1 MKKKIE
7 ALLKRLQI
15 AVRHNPAE
23 VVLSVLF
30 CCFGCALYET
40 SWARLAVVV
49 YYFPVLF
56 LITCTLNSMTEG
68 SRWRFAYYLSVL
80 FFIPFFWKEKDFWSV
95 FYWVT
100 LVVVQ
105 LLYLVCDWRRDNDR
119 FVRKGLCYL
128 RAMLSA
134 GLLAGIAWLLSIS
147 IYYSIQYIFE
157 IWQYGERRFMAYS
170 SSIAFAGIL
179 PLLFLLFNRE
189 KEEEE
194 GVNKLFDVLLNY
206 VLSPALL
213 IYAVILYLYFV
224 KVAVLWSLPKGAV
237 AYIVVSFISAT
248 FILKSCQPF
257 LERRYYDWFY
267 RYSGWAVLPA
277 LVMYWVG
284 TFYRINQYGL
294 FTFGYYGI

>member
-105 LLYLVCDWRRDNDR
+105 LLYLVCDWITIGLSGKG
-119 FVRKGLCYL
+119 FVTFGRCFLPDCWLGLPGCF
-128 RAMLSA
+128 LSP
-134 GLLAGIAWLLSIS
+134 SI
-147 IYYSIQYIFE
+147 I
-157 IWQYGERRFMAYS
+157 R
-170 SSIAFAGIL
+170 SSI
-179 PLLFLLFNRE
+179 FLRYGNM
-189 KEEEE
+189 
-194 GVNKLFDVLLNY
+194 GNGG
-206 VLSPALL
+206 
-213 IYAVILYLYFV
+213 
-224 KVAVLWSLPKGAV
+224 LWP
-237 AYIVVSFISAT
+237 IRPVSHLQGYCRCCSFCLT
-248 FILKSCQPF
+248 GRK
-257 LERRYYDWFY
+257 RR
-267 RYSGWAVLPA
+267 RKA
-277 LVMYWVG
+277 
-284 TFYRINQYGL
+284 
-294 FTFGYYGI
+294 

>member
-105 LLYLVCDWRRDNDR
+105 LLYLV
-119 FVRKGLCYL
+119 
-128 RAMLSA
+128 LS
-134 GLLAGIAWLLSIS
+134 
-147 IYYSIQYIFE
+147 
-157 IWQYGERRFMAYS
+157 
-170 SSIAFAGIL
+170 
-179 PLLFLLFNRE
+179 
-189 KEEEE
+189 
-194 GVNKLFDVLLNY
+194 
-206 VLSPALL
+206 L
-213 IYAVILYLYFV
+213 IHI
-224 KVAVLWSLPKGAV
+224 
-237 AYIVVSFISAT
+237 
-248 FILKSCQPF
+248 
-257 LERRYYDWFY
+257 
-267 RYSGWAVLPA
+267 
-277 LVMYWVG
+277 
-284 TFYRINQYGL
+284 
-294 FTFGYYGI
+294 

>member
-134 GLLAGIAWLLSIS
+134 GLLAGIAWLQLL
-147 IYYSIQYIFE
+147 QTF
-157 IWQYGERRFMAYS
+157 QYGR
-170 SSIAFAGIL
+170 
-179 PLLFLLFNRE
+179 
-189 KEEEE
+189 
-194 GVNKLFDVLLNY
+194 
-206 VLSPALL
+206 
-213 IYAVILYLYFV
+213 
-224 KVAVLWSLPKGAV
+224 
-237 AYIVVSFISAT
+237 
-248 FILKSCQPF
+248 
-257 LERRYYDWFY
+257 
-267 RYSGWAVLPA
+267 
-277 LVMYWVG
+277 
-284 TFYRINQYGL
+284 
-294 FTFGYYGI
+294 